1 MHQVAFCGRSARAC
15 TSLVLLTVIVPRYI
29 APSVIVIVINEPDS
43 PPRIRRNFGDD
54 THFTITTVYNSVARL
69 YALVHCLGRDRC
81 GIEHCGPRAVLAPHR
96 LLGDQSLVLMHD
108 FVLGGI
114 ARTTHDALVV

>member
-1 MHQVAFCGRSARAC
+1 MSSHLDIPALKGSGARQSSHSREIGVC
-15 TSLVLLTVIVPRYI
+15 

-54 THFTITTVYNSVARL
+54 THFTITTVYNFVARL
-69 YALVHCLGRDRC
+69 YAFVHCLGRDRC
-81 GIEHCGPRAVLAPHR
+81 GIEHCGPRAVLAPHH

-108 FVLGGI
+108 FVLGGGGQL
-114 ARTTHDALVV
+114 DKENLP